1 MGFFS
6 DLASGDVSQAFGS
19 DLTGGN
25 SALAKDPL
33 GTIAEIGAAGL
44 TGGAALGAFDLG
56 GLATGAGGALSSL
69 FSGGLPSMSTI
80 TSALGIAGGINSLT
94 GGGLT
99 KALGL
104 SGGGSTGPGT
114 GVGST
119 TATAN
124 PMAPYQQQLAA
135 QYAGYLTQGN
145 QTDIT
150 KMPGYS
156 QYQSGVVQPAMNQ
169 AQATAAAS
177 GQQYS
182 GNEQMALQNIGQQG
196 YSQFMNNYLSQL
208 YTGATGGALGAAQLG
223 TNQQNLGNTATA
235 QGLGAITTGL
245 SGLSG
250 LFSGGS
256 NSSPNFSSP
265 NYTTQGGNFNPATP
279 SDLNQSLF

>member
-1 MGFFS
+1 MGFLS
-6 DLASGDVSQAFGS
+6 DLVSDPAKAFTS

-25 SALAKDPL
+25 SAIAKNPVGTAAEL
-33 GTIAEIGAAGL
+33 GAIAL
-44 TGGAALGAFDLG
+44 TGGAATGALDLGA
-56 GLATGAGGALSSL
+56 L
-69 FSGGLPSMSTI
+69 FSGGLPSMGTI

-114 GVGST
+114 GSGTT
-119 TATAN
+119 TAVAN
-124 PMAPYQQQLAA
+124 PMAPYQAQLAA

-156 QYQSGVVQPAMNQ
+156 QFQSGVLQPAMNQ

-177 GQQYS
+177 GQLYS
-182 GNEQMALQNIGQQG
+182 GGEQMALQNIGQQG

-245 SGLSG
+245 SGLVG
-250 LFSGGS
+250 QFG
-256 NSSPNFSSP
+256 NS
-265 NYTTQGGNFNPATP
+265 Q
-279 SDLNQSLF
+279 LNQAAINAQTASNVSQGQSMMGSSDYSV